1 MNIEQ
6 PSTRIQKNPF
16 WEFALDFYD
25 NSEVSD
31 LLLTFQNKLNM
42 DVNLIIFC
50 VWISTFEIKKND
62 IKNILESSIQI
73 STEFQSDI
81 ISNIRKSR
89 FNLKFL
95 LQNLKAKYLLNDNL
109 TYLVNDI
116 KQIELEM
123 EALEVFSLYN
133 NFVDNYKNDLSLTK
147 TDKLKISHACKY
159 LNVYFKLTETNYPSD
174 MKKNIKLKIQGYF
187 SNQD

>member
-1 MNIEQ
+1 MNIAQ

-89 FNLKFL
+89 F
-95 LQNLKAKYLLNDNL
+95 KYLLNDNL